1 MIVDNDGGGY
11 DGDDHVG
18 DVDNCSD
25 VDGDD
30 HVGEDDDIVKANL
43 QALAG

>member
-18 DVDNCSD
+18 DVDNCGD
-25 VDGDD
+25 VDGDY
-30 HVGEDDDIVKANL
+30 
-43 QALAG
+43 